1 MVPAKEAACQQR
13 CVPQIRAQTAY
24 SHVRNLLVDDGVM
37 ACLGLDVAFGV
48 LRTLG
53 LPVGLSMGN
62 PGLGRRTIQ
71 TSRTPTA
78 HAHPRPQEL
87 VPTNRMGNEHDPT
100 LQSQVV
106 GQGG

>member
-1 MVPAKEAACQQR
+1 
-13 CVPQIRAQTAY
+13 
-24 SHVRNLLVDDGVM
+24 M
-37 ACLGLDVAFGV
+37 ASLGLDVAFGV
-48 LRTLG
+48 FRALG

-78 HAHPRPQEL
+78 LAHPRPQEFVL
-87 VPTNRMGNEHDPT
+87 TNRMGHEHDPA

-106 GQGG
+106 DQGG

>member
-13 CVPQIRAQTAY
+13 CVPQIWAQIAY
-24 SHVRNLLVDDGVM
+24 SDVRNILVDDGVM

-48 LRTLG
+48 LRALG

-62 PGLGRRTIQ
+62 LGLGRSTVQ

-78 HAHPRPQEL
+78 HAHPRSQEF
-87 VPTNRMGNEHDPT
+87 VPTNRMGNEHDPA

>member
-13 CVPQIRAQTAY
+13 CVPQIWAQIAY
-24 SHVRNLLVDDGVM
+24 SDVRNILVDDGLM
-37 ACLGLDVAFGV
+37 ASLGLDVAFGV

-78 HAHPRPQEL
+78 LAHPRPQEF
-87 VPTNRMGNEHDPT
+87 VPTNRMGHEHDPA

-106 GQGG
+106 DQGG